1 MNIGSCKNEE
11 DEERVVRGFLRLDFG
26 AGFGFYWKLHFG
38 SFEAS
43 VCVVEVNT
51 GQFQRAVRVIEVYGN
66 GNLEQCVS

>member
-1 MNIGSCKNEE
+1 MGSST
-11 DEERVVRGFLRLDFG
+11 L
-26 AGFGFYWKLHFG
+26 G

-51 GQFQRAVRVIEVYGN
+51 GHFQTAVRVIEVYGN